1 MSDQGLTGLANLG
14 NTCFM
19 NTCIQLLS
27 HTHELYECVKDKKVD
42 DQSLLSEWIKLR
54 EMMWSENCTIN
65 PGGWLR
71 CVQQTA
77 HKKDMMLFTGFAQND
92 LPEFLLFMINT
103 FHETLSRKVTM
114 TVKGESKSDTDDMA
128 VKCYSMMKNMYQK
141 DYSELLKLF
150 FGIHVSQIVDPKQNN
165 KIMSNSPEPYFV
177 VELPIRRPKNGN
189 KNATISLYDCFKYYF
204 EPEKLEGDN
213 AWYNEETK
221 QKQDVHKQM
230 VFWSFPDILV
240 VALKRFT
247 NMNQK
252 LNMLITAPLNDLDL
266 TDFVKGYN
274 KESYHYD
281 LFGVANHTGNAMG
294 GHYYAFVKAKSG
306 NWYQFNDTRVNPIKE
321 EQVITPRAYVFF
333 YRKKSLNV

>member
-19 NTCIQLLS
+19 NTCIQILS
-27 HTHELYECVKDKKVD
+27 HTYELYDCVKDKKV
-42 DQSLLSEWIKLR
+42 QENTLLAEWKKLR
-54 EMMWSENCTIN
+54 ELMWSENCTIN
-65 PGGWLR
+65 PSGWLR

-77 HKKDMMLFTGFAQND
+77 HKKDLMLFTGYAQND

-114 TVKGESKSDTDDMA
+114 TIKGESKCHTDDMA
-128 VKCYSMMKNMYQK
+128 IKCYTMMKNMYQK
-141 DYSELLKLF
+141 EYSELLKLF
-150 FGIHVSQIVDPKQNN
+150 FGIHVSQIIDPNQGGKV
-165 KIMSNSPEPYFV
+165 MSNSPEPYFI
-177 VELPIRRPKNGN
+177 VELPIPPSKSKNIN
-189 KNATISLYDCFKYYF
+189 LYDCFKHYY
-204 EPEKLEGDN
+204 EPEKLEGEN

-221 QKQDVHKQM
+221 QKQNVHKQM

-247 NMNQK
+247 NMNRK
-252 LNMLITAPLNDLDL
+252 INGLIEAPLSDLDL
-266 TDFVKGYN
+266 TEFIQGYN
-274 KESYHYD
+274 KDIYHYD

-294 GHYYAFVKAKSG
+294 GHYYAYIKAKSG
-306 NWYQFNDTRVNPIKE
+306 TWYEINDTRVNPIKK
-321 EQVITPRAYVFF
+321 EQVVSPRAYVFF